1 MTWVV
6 LTSSPDYIVLHFII
20 SIWREFINL
29 FKLYLNLWKTINS
42 RCHRTRKFVSK
53 FSIPMNTYRIT
64 KWNCSPPMNKQF
76 ILADNV
82 CKFIL
87 SFFQY
92 PFCSASTY
100 SSNFLCSNSHHQLCE
115 THPILDL
122 PQSSILPTR
131 KFRFYYNFKLYLFS
145 RKKLINI
152 NDNID

>member
-6 LTSSPDYIVLHFII
+6 LTSSPDYIVLYFII

-64 KWNCSPPMNKQF
+64 KWNCSPPVNKQF

-100 SSNFLCSNSHHQLCE
+100 SSNFFVLIVIINCVKPIRSLISLKAQFYLLENSAFII
-115 THPILDL
+115 ILNYTYFL
-122 PQSSILPTR
+122 G
-131 KFRFYYNFKLYLFS
+131 KN
-145 RKKLINI
+145 
-152 NDNID
+152 